1 MNKSKQKVKATGAV
15 KPEVEVI
22 LELPK
27 PENQKK
33 YLKRDS

>member
-22 LELPK
+22 LDLPK
-27 PENQKK
+27 ARKSKK
-33 YLKRDS
+33 SI